1 MAITNWNQRFFSST
15 RGRIVVLLRR
25 ASRTVDELA
34 QALDLTDNAVRTHLT
49 TLERDGIVQQRG
61 ERRSTSKPAHVYDL
75 TPAAEQLFPKAYGL
89 VLQRLLAVL
98 AQKLEPA
105 ELETILRE
113 TGRTL
118 AAQRDSTS
126 STLQQRLDVAV
137 EALNEIGGMA
147 ELEQRETGYC
157 IHSHACP
164 LATAAQYHPA
174 ICQLVEAFIAEIV
187 GVSVQNQC
195 ESGEI
200 PRCQF
205 RIAQV

>member
-98 AQKLEPA
+98 AHKLEPA
-105 ELETILRE
+105 ELEAILQE

-118 AAQRDSTS
+118 AAQRDSS
-126 STLQQRLDVAV
+126 FSTVQQRLDFAV
-137 EALNEIGGMA
+137 EALNEMGGMA
-147 ELEQRETGYC
+147 ELEQCETGYC

-164 LATAAQYHPA
+164 LATAAQNHPV

-187 GVSVQNQC
+187 GVSVQNHC
-195 ESGEI
+195 ESGEM

-205 RIAQV
+205 HIAPA

>member
-75 TPAAEQLFPKAYGL
+75 TPAAEQLFPKAYGP

-98 AQKLEPA
+98 AQAGASGVGSDLARDGAHPGSSA
-105 ELETILRE
+105 RWLFQHIAA
-113 TGRTL
+113 
-118 AAQRDSTS
+118 AAQCCNRGVK
-126 STLQQRLDVAV
+126 R
-137 EALNEIGGMA
+137 NGGNGRA
-147 ELEQRETGYC
+147 
-157 IHSHACP
+157 
-164 LATAAQYHPA
+164 
-174 ICQLVEAFIAEIV
+174 
-187 GVSVQNQC
+187 
-195 ESGEI
+195 
-200 PRCQF
+200 
-205 RIAQV
+205 

>member
-1 MAITNWNQRFFSST
+1 MSISIWNQRFFSST
-15 RGRIVVLLRR
+15 RGRIVMLLRR

-75 TPAAEQLFPKAYGL
+75 TPAAEQLFPKAYGP

-98 AQKLEPA
+98 SQKLAPT
-105 ELETILRE
+105 ELEAILQE

-118 AAQRDSTS
+118 AARQESS
-126 STLQQRLDVAV
+126 ASTLQQRLDVAV
-137 EALNEIGGMA
+137 EALNEMGGMA
-147 ELEQRETGYC
+147 ELEQCEHGYC

-164 LATAAQYHPA
+164 LATATQNHPA
-174 ICQLVEAFIAEIV
+174 ICQLVEAFIAEVV
-187 GVSVQNQC
+187 GVAVQNRC
-195 ESGEI
+195 ESGEV

-205 RIAQV
+205 SITL

>member
-1 MAITNWNQRFFSST
+1 MSITNWNQRFFSST

-75 TPAAEQLFPKAYGL
+75 TPAAEQLFPKAYGP
-89 VLQRLLAVL
+89 VLQRLLTVL

-105 ELETILRE
+105 ELEAILQE
-113 TGRTL
+113 TGRAL
-118 AAQRDSTS
+118 AVQRDGSFS
-126 STLQQRLDVAV
+126 NLQQRLDFAV
-137 EALNEIGGMA
+137 EALNEMGGMA
-147 ELEQRETGYC
+147 ELGQCENGYC
-157 IHSHACP
+157 IHSHTCP
-164 LATAAQYHPA
+164 LATAAQNHPA

-187 GVSVQNQC
+187 GVAVQNHC
-195 ESGEI
+195 ENGEM

-205 RIAQV
+205 SIAQA